1 MIEGAELNIYMCD
14 GDFVE
19 MDLSAVQL
27 EAVLKMLG
35 INVQRE
41 NDTTKIGMFDDKS
54 LQKMMD
60 KTINRLI
67 PVEEIT
73 RRRCNNENITPDN

>member
-1 MIEGAELNIYMCD
+1 MIEGAELNIYMRD

-19 MDLSAVQL
+19 IDLSAVQL

-73 RRRCNNENITPDN
+73 GSVTRK